1 MEIIHRLFYTL
12 IGTASFLYFVV
23 KIALG
28 YWKRR
33 GILHEK
39 PKKPWGHLKGV
50 GRKRHVMEA
59 LQSLYDKYKGQAP
72 FIGFYAWLKPML
84 LILDMDS
91 INCILNKDSKH
102 FMDRGLYYNI
112 NDDPLS
118 NNLLQLDGIEW
129 QHLHLKIKALQWPEK
144 TTIILPAVLKVQ
156 QTFEKSLQDI
166 FKEKEFPC
174 NITELVEGFNLDI
187 ISNLAFGLE
196 SDSLRYKDT
205 LFRRM
210 CKNYTQENNNIYK
223 VFLSLCFPSLAR
235 LLQYRLYSIE
245 ATNYFQKLINDKLH
259 EREYQRSQQ
268 VQYDFLQIWCDSR
281 KIGQR
286 NQPFNKLDDAEI
298 AAQAFNF
305 IPAGLDA
312 TTTTVSCCLYELAL
326 HPEIQAKA
334 RDEILI
340 VLAKHENKLT
350 AEVLE
355 ELSYLK
361 KILNGK

>member
-1 MEIIHRLFYTL
+1 MELTHRLFYTL

-23 KIALG
+23 KVALG

-50 GRKRHVMEA
+50 GRKRHVMEP

-156 QTFEKSLQDI
+156 QTFEKSLQDML
-166 FKEKEFPC
+166 KEKEFPY
-174 NITELVEGFNLDI
+174 NITELKRYVKHSPYPFL
-187 ISNLAFGLE
+187 
-196 SDSLRYKDT
+196 LRRTTKE
-205 LFRRM
+205 FRT
-210 CKNYTQENNNIYK
+210 TQLNIY
-223 VFLSLCFPSLAR
+223 A
-235 LLQYRLYSIE
+235 
-245 ATNYFQKLINDKLH
+245 
-259 EREYQRSQQ
+259 
-268 VQYDFLQIWCDSR
+268 
-281 KIGQR
+281 
-286 NQPFNKLDDAEI
+286 
-298 AAQAFNF
+298 
-305 IPAGLDA
+305 
-312 TTTTVSCCLYELAL
+312 
-326 HPEIQAKA
+326 
-334 RDEILI
+334 
-340 VLAKHENKLT
+340 
-350 AEVLE
+350 
-355 ELSYLK
+355 
-361 KILNGK
+361 